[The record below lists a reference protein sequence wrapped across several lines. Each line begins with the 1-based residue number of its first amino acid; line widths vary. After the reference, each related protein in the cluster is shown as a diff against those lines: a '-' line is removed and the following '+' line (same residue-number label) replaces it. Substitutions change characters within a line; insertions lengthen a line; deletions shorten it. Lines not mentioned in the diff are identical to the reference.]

1 MATLTEL
8 QYVSD
13 WLKGETESPDKYAR
27 DQIVVSNAGGA
38 DVTYPGGLT
47 LAKSGSNYVILAP
60 GASDGTQNTVALLG
74 ATVTVPAGGTVNTWA
89 ITRGNVIVEDVNVS
103 YPAGATTNQKNAAI
117 AQLAALGIIVR
128 RSA

>member
-1 MATLTEL
+1 MALLTEL
-8 QYVSD
+8 QYTTD

-27 DQIVVSNAGGA
+27 DQVVVSNPGGSA
-38 DVTYPGGLT
+38 VTYPGGLI
-47 LAKSGSNYVILAP
+47 LAKSGSNYIIVAP
-60 GASDGTQNTVALLG
+60 AAGDATATTVALLG
-74 ATVTVPAGGTVNTWA
+74 ATVTIPAGGTVNTWA
-89 ITRGNVIVEDVNVS
+89 ITRGHVIVEDVNVS

>member
-27 DQIVVSNAGGA
+27 DQIVLSNPGMD

-47 LAKSGSNYVILAP
+47 LAKSGSDYVILDPA
-60 GASDGTQNTVALLG
+60 ASDGTEVTVALLG
-74 ATVTVPAGGTVNTWA
+74 ATVTVLAGGTVDTWA
-89 ITRGNVIVEDVNVS
+89 ITRGNVIVSDVNVS
-103 YPAGATTNQKNAAI
+103 FPAGASTGEKNAAI
-117 AQLAALGIIVR
+117 GELAALGIIVR